1 MKGIKAVLIALVF
14 GAAIGLFFAIV
25 TEGGFIS
32 SGTGVKQI
40 FTWKKFGETREE
52 EKEPEVADG
61 GETQSIEE
69 AAEEKSTQAASVDD
83 VDMTQE
89 LQSGMD
95 ALDYPLHDY
104 DLSAFDGEENGP
116 RYYADTEHYISRFG
130 IDVSEHNGQID
141 WEQVRLAGY
150 SFAFIRLGYRGYE
163 EGKLNLDAR
172 FYENLEGA
180 KAAGLDVGVYF
191 FAQALDREE
200 AISEAE
206 FVLEHLGDTELQ
218 LPVIYDPEAIP
229 FDEARTDQTTGTQF
243 SENTKVFCDAIR
255 ASGYEAGYYANL
267 KWEVFMMDMN
277 LLDDYTVWYAGY
289 EAVPSTPYRFS
300 FWQYSDQGAV
310 PGISAATDLNL
321 QMIPVE

>member
-1 MKGIKAVLIALVF
+1 MRGFKAVLIALIF
-14 GAAIGLFFAIV
+14 GAAIGLFLAIV

-32 SGTGVKQI
+32 SGSGVKQI
-40 FTWKKFGETREE
+40 FTWKRFGDMREE
-52 EKEPEVADG
+52 EEEPGVIDG
-61 GETQSIEE
+61 GEEQTMAE
-69 AAEEKSTQAASVDD
+69 AAEEKNLQADSVDY

-104 DLSAFDGEENGP
+104 DPAAFEGDENGP

-172 FYENLEGA
+172 FFENLEGA

-200 AISEAE
+200 ALSEAE
-206 FVLEHLGDTELQ
+206 FVLEHLNGAQLQ

-255 ASGYEAGYYANL
+255 EGGYEAGYYANL
-267 KWEVFMMDMN
+267 KWEVFMMDMK
-277 LLDDYTVWYAGY
+277 LLDEYTVWYAGY
-289 EAVPSTPYRFS
+289 ETTPRTPYKFS
-300 FWQYSDQGAV
+300 FWQYSDKGVV
-310 PGISAATDLNL
+310 PGISEATDLNL